1 MKRIYWKGLVSVF
14 GVLLF
19 WELLCRLGLVQSTLL
34 PPPTVVFDTLVQLI
48 LSGEILKDAGTSL
61 QRVFVGF
68 CIAAVA
74 GIVCGVL
81 TGVSRRFKEYA
92 TPLLEILRPIP
103 PVAFI
108 PIAVLWFGIGDKP
121 AYFLVSLGAF
131 FPIFTNTLAGILS
144 VNPLHRDAALCLG
157 ANRRM
162 MLLNVMLPASMP
174 YLIAGLKT
182 GLGTAWFC
190 VIVAELVGAQSG
202 LGYMIQLNRLTLQS
216 EKVLA
221 GMIAIG
227 ALGFAMNRAM
237 VFVQRRAVRWQV
249 KSLEA

>member
-1 MKRIYWKGLVSVF
+1 MKRQRWKSVISVLVVV
-14 GVLLF
+14 VL
-19 WELLCRLGLVQSTLL
+19 WEILCSSGFMKSALL
-34 PPPTVVFDTLVQLI
+34 PPPSAI
-48 LSGEILKDAGTSL
+48 LLALGELLRCGDLLNDAAQSL

-68 CIAAVA
+68 GIAAVL

-81 TGVSRRFKEYA
+81 SGISRAFSDYVS
-92 TPLLEILRPIP
+92 PLLEILRPIP

-108 PIAVLWFGIGDKP
+108 PIAVLWFGIGDNP
-121 AYFLVSLGAF
+121 AYFLVAFGAF
-131 FPIFTNTLAGILS
+131 FPIFTNTLSGILS

-157 ANRRM
+157 ASPRM
-162 MLLNVMLPASMP
+162 MLFDVILPASLP

-221 GMIAIG
+221 GMVVIG
-227 ALGFAMNRAM
+227 ILGYSMNRGM
-237 VFVQRRAVRWQV
+237 VLAQRRLVRWQI
-249 KSLEA
+249 KSSEA

>member
-1 MKRIYWKGLVSVF
+1 MAV
-14 GVLLF
+14 VLLL
-19 WELLCRLGLVQSTLL
+19 WELLFRFGFLQAALL
-34 PPPTVVFDTLVQLI
+34 PAPTTILGAFLQLI
-48 LSGEILKDAGTSL
+48 ESGELLEDAATSL
-61 QRVFVGF
+61 ARVFVGF
-68 CIAAVA
+68 SIAAVI
-74 GIVCGVL
+74 GIACGLL
-81 TGVSRRFKEYA
+81 TGMSRRFKDYVS
-92 TPLLEILRPIP
+92 PLLEILRPIP

-108 PIAVLWFGIGDKP
+108 PLAVLWFGIGDKP
-121 AYFLVSLGAF
+121 AYFLVAFGAF

-157 ANRRM
+157 AGRRM
-162 MLLNVMLPASMP
+162 MLLDVVLPASTP
-174 YLIAGLKT
+174 YLVAGLKT

-227 ALGFAMNRAM
+227 LLGFAMNRAM
-237 VFVQRRAVRWQV
+237 VFVQRRTIRWHM